1 MLNYKTDIKRN
12 NRESNIELLRIV
24 AMFAILFWHGIHH
37 GLLHNPAFTSF
48 DIKELSFLRYLLI
61 WHVDVFLL
69 ITGFWGVKFK
79 WVKAFKFYGYVLLY
93 FVILNVTISLLKCAS
108 IDYHAIYYA
117 PYTFFN
123 DSLGWWF
130 VKPYLYLL
138 LISPLIEKIRKISN
152 KEYMMILI
160 PLIVLNVVIGHFLQ
174 GGYNNNGFCVEHF
187 VFMYI
192 LGMGL
197 KRFKDDM
204 RIKNINSWF
213 IISGVIVNTIILYV
227 LRAIMGY
234 ENIDGYNNPLIILNA
249 LLLLLLFERIEI
261 QSSFIN
267 AVAGSAFAVY
277 LVTDNAFL
285 TRSYI
290 VSITNKIV
298 EIFDA
303 NVFVVLLVWFLV
315 CVLIYTGCTLCD
327 IVIRYSLSAF
337 KSCIQKKHA

>member
-1 MLNYKTDIKRN
+1 MLNI
-12 NRESNIELLRIV
+12 
-24 AMFAILFWHGIHH
+24 
-37 GLLHNPAFTSF
+37 
-48 DIKELSFLRYLLI
+48 
-61 WHVDVFLL
+61 
-69 ITGFWGVKFK
+69 
-79 WVKAFKFYGYVLLY
+79 
-93 FVILNVTISLLKCAS
+93 
-108 IDYHAIYYA
+108 
-117 PYTFFN
+117 
-123 DSLGWWF
+123 
-130 VKPYLYLL
+130 
-138 LISPLIEKIRKISN
+138 
-152 KEYMMILI
+152 
-160 PLIVLNVVIGHFLQ
+160 VIGHFLH

-197 KRFKDDM
+197 KRFKDDL
-204 RIKNINSWF
+204 RIKNINSWL
-213 IISGVIVNTIILYV
+213 IISGVIVNTIILYILRV
-227 LRAIMGY
+227 LVGY

-249 LLLLLLFERIEI
+249 MLLLLLFERIEI

-303 NVFVVLLVWFLV
+303 NVFVVLLVWFFV

-337 KSCIQKKHA
+337 KSCIQKKPA